1 MDCNE
6 LLNMEPFSLLE
17 FLTNN
22 YVYEVDTIAET
33 SEDMQVVASIMANT
47 YNEYSFLSQ
56 LLSLAKVQCRLLKR
70 KGKDYKKEYEDTI
83 DKRDI
88 IDNILKVVK
97 LRYQTLSRLITIK
110 QEVNKELSM
119 SEIHSKL

>member
-88 IDNILKVVK
+88 IDNIYCFFLRKTLRPVCIIFELKSTVH
-97 LRYQTLSRLITIK
+97 
-110 QEVNKELSM
+110 KELRC
-119 SEIHSKL
+119 KC

>member
-1 MDCNE
+1 
-6 LLNMEPFSLLE
+6 MEPFSLLE

-22 YVYEVDTIAET
+22 YVYEVNTIAET
-33 SEDMQVVASIMANT
+33 SEDMQVIASMMANT

-56 LLSLAKVQCRLLKR
+56 LLSLAKVQCRSLKR
-70 KGKDYKKEYEDTI
+70 KGEDYKTEYEDTI

-97 LRYQTLSRLITIK
+97 LRYQTLSRIITVK